1 MSDVSME
8 VRVIAKVIEPAM
20 QIPGCY
26 YLQKNDTRIQMKTTH
41 DDTSLSSSRR
51 ESRISAAVSKR
62 SRSRRTLTEA
72 SLVS

>member
-8 VRVIAKVIEPAM
+8 VRVIAKVIEPTM

-26 YLQKNDTRIQMKTTH
+26 YLQNDNRIKMKTIH